1 MYLSYVNCLIVHS
14 TGLHST
20 TTESTSEPAPKK
32 MRSSLID
39 VSKLKTRY
47 HGVLPQN
54 TMSNTTKTFK
64 QFYSELVGKLPM
76 DDAVFVTNLYSNDL
90 LPGNLRNQLN
100 LQNRTSVD
108 KATLF
113 LDSVIEPSVTS
124 DDGKSFNKLL
134 NVMEDSEY
142 DHLKEL
148 AKLIRTSLR
157 ERSSSDNG

>member
-1 MYLSYVNCLIVHS
+1 
-14 TGLHST
+14 
-20 TTESTSEPAPKK
+20 
-32 MRSSLID
+32 
-39 VSKLKTRY
+39 
-47 HGVLPQN
+47 
-54 TMSNTTKTFK
+54 
-64 QFYSELVGKLPM
+64 M
-76 DDAVFVTNLYSNDL
+76 DDAVFVANLYSNDL
-90 LPGNLRNQLN
+90 LPGNLRNQLK
-100 LQNRTSVD
+100 LLHRTSAD